1 MKILYDLNEAPK
13 LLKKKKILLWSI
25 LPFALLVFGV
35 TIPCSVFHHE
45 DWVMAL
51 DIILVTLFGW
61 YVFTVFV
68 YFRKELNYEYHF
80 LAEIEQYEHKVF
92 ENTVVSVGEHTMT
105 IEHKLVYPLEL
116 DDGHCLYLEQ
126 DKDSPVFHEKKKLRL
141 ETVNLIII
149 GYEECKDE

>member
-13 LLKKKKILLWSI
+13 ILQKKKILLWSI
-25 LPFALLVFGV
+25 LPFALLVLGV
-35 TIPCSVFHHE
+35 TIPCSIFNHD

-51 DIILVTLFGW
+51 DIVLVTLFGW
-61 YVFTVFV
+61 YVFTVLAF
-68 YFRKELNYEYHF
+68 FRKEWNLEYHF

-105 IEHKLVYPLEL
+105 VEHKIVYPLEL
-116 DDGHCLYLEQ
+116 DDGHRLYLEK

-141 ETVNLIII
+141 ETVNLIVI
-149 GYEECKDE
+149 GYEERKDE